1 MKKIGIIGCGK
12 MGEAILSG
20 LVRSGT
26 ILPEDILI
34 YNRRPVRSRQL
45 EEQYGVLSVPS
56 IQELVSNA
64 HIILLGA
71 KPNGYYDLIQ
81 DIQQWLSA
89 EQIILSIAAG
99 HTLETLASWF
109 AKPTKLVRL
118 MPNTPAMVQQS
129 MTAIMPNALVNDE
142 ELKVVMQICSCFG
155 QSQVVPETWIDAIV
169 AVSGS
174 APAYLLIM
182 LEAMADGA
190 VKEGMPRDLA
200 YQFAAQTM
208 LGTASLFLQAGQHPG
223 HLKDAVCSPG
233 GTTIE
238 AVAVLEAEGF
248 RGTVMKAMHACARK
262 SQLMSKK
269 TNE

>member
-20 LVRSGT
+20 LVRAGT
-26 ILPEDILI
+26 ILPENILI
-34 YNRRPVRSRQL
+34 YNRKPARSKQL
-45 EEQYGVLSVPS
+45 EEQYGVMSVSS
-56 IQELVSNA
+56 IQQLVSST
-64 HIILLGA
+64 HVILLGA

-81 DIQQWLSA
+81 EVQRWLSSD
-89 EQIILSIAAG
+89 QIILSIAAG

-109 AKPTKLVRL
+109 AVPTKLVRL

-129 MTAIMPNALVNDE
+129 MTAIMPNALISAEDLDLVI
-142 ELKVVMQICSCFG
+142 QICSTFG
-155 QSQVVPETWIDAIV
+155 HCQVVPEAWIDAII

-174 APAYLLIM
+174 APAYLLVM

-190 VKEGMPRDLA
+190 VKEGMPRDAA

-208 LGTASLFLQAGQHPG
+208 LGTASLFLQSGQHPG
-223 HLKDAVCSPG
+223 ELKDAVCSPG

-248 RGTVMKAMHACARK
+248 RGIIMKAMHACARK